1 MLSYGLGH
9 DQHLH
14 VRRSNLFQGPY
25 NKRIHSLGNSAVR
38 TLNIEFQIDT
48 LASRRLILTIAIKGR
63 PVSGRLRMFQAAEIP
78 LIMVIKIQVLL
89 SYHILF

>member
-25 NKRIHSLGNSAVR
+25 NKRIDY
-38 TLNIEFQIDT
+38 TLSVTVPFELLT
-48 LASRRLILTIAIKGR
+48 LSFRLTHLHHVDYFK
-63 PVSGRLRMFQAAEIP
+63 PSP
-78 LIMVIKIQVLL
+78 
-89 SYHILF
+89 

>member
-25 NKRIHSLGNSAVR
+25 NKRIPVR

-48 LASRRLILTIAIKGR
+48 LASRRLI
-63 PVSGRLRMFQAAEIP
+63 
-78 LIMVIKIQVLL
+78 
-89 SYHILF
+89 

>member
-38 TLNIEFQIDT
+38 TPNIEFQIDT
-48 LASRRLILTIAIKGR
+48 LTSRRL
-63 PVSGRLRMFQAAEIP
+63 F
-78 LIMVIKIQVLL
+78 
-89 SYHILF
+89 